1 MLLVVFMGL
10 LSCGRGSYI
19 LVVVCSSL
27 FFSGGT
33 YQFGVGARGSSKR
46 GSRSCR
52 DEAGCFSQVSVG
64 GFLSSCGQGL
74 LSTCGMGVSFKLWCG
89 GELLMSIIGGPSLV
103 VVREYL

>member
-64 GFLSSCGQGL
+64 GSSLVVVRASSLPVAWVFLSSCG
-74 LSTCGMGVSFKLWCG
+74 
-89 GELLMSIIGGPSLV
+89 V
-103 VVREYL
+103 VVSSS

>member
-27 FFSGGT
+27 FLSGGT

-52 DEAGCFSQVSVG
+52 DEADGSSWVSVVG
-64 GFLSSCGQGL
+64 S
-74 LSTCGMGVSFKLWCG
+74 
-89 GELLMSIIGGPSLV
+89 SLV
-103 VVREYL
+103 VVGNSSLPVAWGFLYSCGVLVNSS